1 MVSEETNMQ
10 TIQEPTVAEIAA
22 NSLGAVRVFERL
34 GIDYCCGGKRPLA
47 EVCRQK
53 GYDPNAVQR
62 ELQEAASAT
71 PEPAKDWNT
80 APLHELAD
88 HIVAKHHE
96 YLKSEMPSIGAR
108 LEKVYRVYNHRRG
121 DTLIGL
127 PEVFSGLQD
136 EMTSHMR
143 KEEMVL
149 FPAIVACEA
158 AVKAGSNFPSLPFG
172 SVANPI
178 RMMES
183 EHDSAGEA
191 VAAIRKITNEY
202 EIPDYACVTYRAL
215 ITGLQELEQD
225 LHLHVHLENNILFP
239 RALDL
244 EASQRKL

>member
-1 MVSEETNMQ
+1 ME

-53 GYDPNAVQR
+53 GYDPDSVQR
-62 ELQEAASAT
+62 QLDAAAANT
-71 PEPAKDWNT
+71 PEPAQDWNT
-80 APLHELAD
+80 APLNELIN
-88 HIVAKHHE
+88 HIITRHHD
-96 YLKSEMPSIGAR
+96 YLKREMPSIAVR

-127 PEVFSGLQD
+127 PEVFSELQE
-136 EMTSHMR
+136 EMNGHMR
-143 KEEMVL
+143 KEEMLL
-149 FPAIVACEA
+149 FPAIAACEA
-158 AVKAGSNFPSLPFG
+158 AVIGGSKLPSMPFG
-172 SVANPI
+172 SIANPI
-178 RMMES
+178 RMMEM

-191 VAAIRKITNEY
+191 IAAIRKITNDY
-202 EIPDYACVTYRAL
+202 EIPDYACVTYKAL

-239 RALDL
+239 RIMEL
-244 EASQRKL
+244 EATQPV